1 MVAENLPNDVL
12 REAICKYLVAHEREL
27 LGFAK
32 RLTHYNIPNAKDLY
46 QETAYRAISN
56 AASYKECGSIGSWL
70 YTIMYHIFQNDC
82 KRCGKLADE
91 EEPAYLFIKDLAPAP
106 DEMYAINEISQAIAS
121 IKGDRERTMIT
132 RWLQGYSYAEIAQ
145 ELNMKLGTEK
155 SGIFRL
161 KTYLRVLLR

>member
-1 MVAENLPNDVL
+1 M
-12 REAICKYLVAHEREL
+12 R
-27 LGFAK
+27 
-32 RLTHYNIPNAKDLY
+32 
-46 QETAYRAISN
+46 
-56 AASYKECGSIGSWL
+56 
-70 YTIMYHIFQNDC
+70 
-82 KRCGKLADE
+82 KLADE

-145 ELNMKLGTEK
+145 ELNMKLGTVK